1 MLGQRW
7 NSKRLLVFSYMVL
20 TSTLSARKAREI
32 QERINSHL
40 DLCVRGLHAGLV
52 GDALVEGRARKVHV
66 SRRDKE
72 EYNRLARSFHR
83 TMMS

>member
-1 MLGQRW
+1 MLGQKG
-7 NSKRLLVFSYMVL
+7 NSERLLVFAHVVP
-20 TSTLSARKAREI
+20 TSNLSARKAREI

-52 GDALVEGRARKVHV
+52 GDALAEGRARKVHV

-72 EYNRLARSFHR
+72 EYNRLARSFNR